1 MSGKSVAAV
10 IAIDRHADHVPT
22 SEGGGTRLHY
32 GLYSGNIVTHH
43 LTHAP
48 HLAHTFGVSTTV
60 TNEAVELYINCIIA
74 RFFVAVL

>member
-32 GLYSGNIVTHH
+32 GLYTLFVCK
-43 LTHAP
+43 
-48 HLAHTFGVSTTV
+48 GV
-60 TNEAVELYINCIIA
+60 
-74 RFFVAVL
+74 